1 MCVRCCRYFLCFFVV
16 RLIFVFARVH
26 TAQTPV
32 QQRHVQLLGRSVD
45 LTRRVSVAM
54 NLKISEV
61 NTVINSCLAVPCGA
75 LPRLACKKLTG
86 DS

>member
-1 MCVRCCRYFLCFFVV
+1 MFVRILF
-16 RLIFVFARVH
+16 RLIFFSLGPMR
-26 TAQTPV
+26 QTPV

-61 NTVINSCLAVPCGA
+61 SDIITPTLPCFGV
-75 LPRLACKKLTG
+75 LFG
-86 DS
+86 VDS